1 MINSM
6 QYIMVSTNPTSPS
19 HQHKKIAWDL
29 SFLYIEWKFKEL
41 RDQLSRAQHV
51 ARLKIAQD
59 IKKSKALDIKME
71 DEEEAYSGTQVKIE
85 DQNVE
90 DIVPTQEQ
98 IMEAKQYIMDTISH
112 GEDKQHSDIFV
123 NFFIKL
129 AVYSCQEKEEKEIV
143 QRSLYLLKKTLFI
156 WPNTKIKFE

>member
-59 IKKSKALDIKME
+59 IKN
-71 DEEEAYSGTQVKIE
+71 EEEVYSGAQVKIE
-85 DQNVE
+85 DQTVE
-90 DIVPTQEQ
+90 DIDPTKEQ